1 MIGCLPLVR
10 SRRVQPGSR
19 QCSGILIFPKLASI
33 LESPLRLF
41 EVTLCF
47 FGCASL
53 IRCISDERCNWR
65 RSRCT
70 WMVLIIVDTINPS
83 TKFYPKQAK
92 LASICN
98 WPLIK
103 HALLCIS
110 RYATVKTKWV
120 LKSLCLMSCLN
131 NDCGLSLNSLLVF
144 LDELYLLKIT
154 FQY

>member
-1 MIGCLPLVR
+1 
-10 SRRVQPGSR
+10 
-19 QCSGILIFPKLASI
+19 
-33 LESPLRLF
+33 
-41 EVTLCF
+41 
-47 FGCASL
+47 
-53 IRCISDERCNWR
+53 
-65 RSRCT
+65 
-70 WMVLIIVDTINPS
+70 MVLIIVDTINPS